1 MYSYCM
7 AVTVFSANC
16 VLLTKT
22 DMIPLFMMSKGRNG
36 VVDKVVNSRWVKLY

>member
-7 AVTVFSANC
+7 AVTVFSADC

-22 DMIPLFMMSKGRNG
+22 DMIPIFMKSKGRNG
-36 VVDKVVNSRWVKLY
+36 VVDKVVNSRLVKLD